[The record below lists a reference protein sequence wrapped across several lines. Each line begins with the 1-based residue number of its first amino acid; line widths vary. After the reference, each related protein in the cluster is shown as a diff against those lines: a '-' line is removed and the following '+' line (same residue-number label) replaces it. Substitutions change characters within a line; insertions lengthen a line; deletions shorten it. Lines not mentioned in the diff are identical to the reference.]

1 MRNFK
6 NIFINMVINA
16 LKILFLV
23 LFCGVGLLTIS
34 FSKGINLMT
43 FLSIIIFAIVMFVIY
58 KTIKN
63 KSLHLKNK
71 VIIIIFIGMIL
82 RILWLINVNTQPYS
96 DFETLYN
103 GAIALINNDNTLFTG
118 VNYIARFPHLSYMI
132 VYMAVIMKLFGQAVL
147 TIKIGNL
154 IFSIITMYL
163 IYKVSLEVFE
173 EENLALVSLG
183 ISAIFAPMIT
193 YVGVLATENIAI
205 PFYLASIYFFI
216 KAIKKDMSLGL
227 LALSGLL
234 LGIGNLF
241 RMVAVIMV
249 IAYVMYILIFED
261 KKIISK
267 IKSSIVIVIMFV
279 SVLVSGSFLL
289 KSLGITEVHLWKG
302 KEPAVTNILKGSNIE
317 SFGRFNDE
325 DAAIPEKYNYDYD
338 KVKDASIEII
348 KERLTTTSP
357 IRLAIFY
364 GGKFIGQWGQGDMS
378 GISWSESG
386 AEKIGVINSENSKVV
401 VQLAYI
407 SIISLS
413 FISLFNKKRIIYENK
428 IINLFYIILCGY
440 GCFYLI
446 SEMQGRYAYIACW
459 LFIIFATS
467 GVEKVF
473 DHKMKKRLGE
483 RNEHNISS
491 GAML

>member
-1 MRNFK
+1 
-6 NIFINMVINA
+6 MVINA

-34 FSKGINLMT
+34 FSKGINLIT

-63 KSLHLKNK
+63 KSLQLRNK
-71 VIIIIFIGMIL
+71 VIIIIFIGGIL
-82 RILWLINVNTQPYS
+82 RVLWLINVNTQPYS

-103 GAIALINNDNTLFTG
+103 GAVALINNDNTLFTG

-338 KVKDASIEII
+338 KVKDVSLEII

-473 DHKMKKRLGE
+473 DYKMKKRLGE

>member
-1 MRNFK
+1 MEK
-6 NIFINMVINA
+6 YKKIFINLVINILNVLFVA
-16 LKILFLV
+16 LILGSSLLMISFAKGSNIGTLIILV
-23 LFCGVGLLTIS
+23 LYGGTIFLIYKIIKLNS
-34 FSKGINLMT
+34 INL
-43 FLSIIIFAIVMFVIY
+43 SNKIIMIM
-58 KTIKN
+58 
-63 KSLHLKNK
+63 L
-71 VIIIIFIGMIL
+71 IGLTL

-183 ISAIFAPMIT
+183 ISAAFTPMIT

-227 LALSGLL
+227 LALSALL

-241 RMVAVIMV
+241 RMVAVIMI

-302 KEPAVTNILKGSNIE
+302 KEPAVTNIL
-317 SFGRFNDE
+317 
-325 DAAIPEKYNYDYD
+325 
-338 KVKDASIEII
+338 
-348 KERLTTTSP
+348 
-357 IRLAIFY
+357 IRKQYRKL
-364 GGKFIGQWGQGDMS
+364 W
-378 GISWSESG
+378 
-386 AEKIGVINSENSKVV
+386 
-401 VQLAYI
+401 
-407 SIISLS
+407 
-413 FISLFNKKRIIYENK
+413 
-428 IINLFYIILCGY
+428 
-440 GCFYLI
+440 
-446 SEMQGRYAYIACW
+446 
-459 LFIIFATS
+459 
-467 GVEKVF
+467 
-473 DHKMKKRLGE
+473 
-483 RNEHNISS
+483 
-491 GAML
+491 

>member
-1 MRNFK
+1 MQNFK
-6 NIFINMVINA
+6 NTFINMVINS

-63 KSLHLKNK
+63 KSLYLKNK

-183 ISAIFAPMIT
+183 ISAVFVPMIT

-267 IKSSIVIVIMFV
+267 IKSSIIIVIMFI

-338 KVKDASIEII
+338 KVKDVSLEII

-364 GGKFIGQWGQGDMS
+364 CGKFIGQWGQGDMS

-401 VQLAYI
+401 VQLAYLA
-407 SIISLS
+407 IIVLS
-413 FISLFNKKRIIYENK
+413 FMSLFNKKRIIYENK

-473 DHKMKKRLGE
+473 DYKMKKRLGE

>member
-1 MRNFK
+1 MKNFK
-6 NIFINMVINA
+6 NIFINMVINI
-16 LKILFLV
+16 LKILFLA
-23 LFCGVGLLTIS
+23 LFCGTGILVIS
-34 FSKGINLMT
+34 FSKGISLIT
-43 FLSIIIFAIVMFVIY
+43 FLSIIIFAIVIFVIY

-63 KSLHLKNK
+63 KSLHLRNK
-71 VIIIIFIGMIL
+71 VIIIMLIGGIL
-82 RILWLINVNTQPYS
+82 RVLWLVNVNTQPYS

-103 GAIALINNDNTLFTG
+103 AAIALINNDNTMFTG

-132 VYMAVIMKLFGQAVL
+132 VYMALIMKLFGEAVL

-163 IYKVSLEVFE
+163 IYKISSEVFE
-173 EENLALVSLG
+173 KENLALVSLG
-183 ISAIFAPMIT
+183 ISAIFTPMIT

-216 KAIKKDMSLGL
+216 KAMKNDISIKL
-227 LALSGLL
+227 LMVSAVLLS
-234 LGIGNLF
+234 IGNLF
-241 RMVAVIMV
+241 RMVAVIIV
-249 IAYVMYILIFED
+249 IAFIMYILIFEN
-261 KKIISK
+261 KNLLSK
-267 IKSSIVIVIMFV
+267 IKGSITIVAA
-279 SVLVSGSFLL
+279 FLL
-289 KSLGITEVHLWKG
+289 VLFLGSSLLRSLNITEVHLWKG

-325 DAAIPEKYNYDYD
+325 DAALPAKYNYDYD
-338 KVKDASIEII
+338 KIKEESIEII

-386 AEKIGVINSENSKVV
+386 ADKLGFINSGNYKVV
-401 VQLAYI
+401 IQ
-407 SIISLS
+407 IIYVIIILLCI
-413 FISLFNKKRIIYENK
+413 ISLFNKKRIIGENQVM
-428 IINLFYIILCGY
+428 NLFYIILCGY

-446 SEMQGRYAYIACW
+446 SEMQGRYAYIVCW

-467 GVEKVF
+467 GIERVIEYKNNKKENSYKV
-473 DHKMKKRLGE
+473 
-483 RNEHNISS
+483 
-491 GAML
+491 

>member
-338 KVKDASIEII
+338 KVKDVSIEII

>member
-1 MRNFK
+1 MQILKSAFV
-6 NIFINMVINA
+6 NIVLNI
-16 LKILFLV
+16 LKILFLA
-23 LFCGVGLLTIS
+23 LFLGTGLLMIS
-34 FSKGINLMT
+34 FGKGINLT
-43 FLSIIIFAIVMFVIY
+43 TVLFTIGFVAIIFIIY
-58 KTIKN
+58 RTIIN
-63 KSLHLKNK
+63 KSLSLRNK
-71 VIIIIFIGMIL
+71 IIFIMVMGLIL
-82 RILWLINVNTQPYS
+82 RILWLVNVNTQPYS

-103 GAIALINNDNTLFTG
+103 GAIGLINNDNTLFTG
-118 VNYIARFPHLSYMI
+118 INYIARFPHLSYMI
-132 VYMAVIMKLFGQAVL
+132 VYMALIMKVFGEAVL

-154 IFSIITMYL
+154 IFSVITMYL
-163 IYKVSLEVFE
+163 VYKVALEVFE
-173 EENLALVSLG
+173 KENLALVSLG

-216 KAIKKDMSLGL
+216 KAIKKGISIKL
-227 LALSGLL
+227 LAICGLL

-241 RMVAVIMV
+241 RMVAVIIL
-249 IAYVMYILIFED
+249 IAYVMYIFVFED
-261 KKIISK
+261 KKITKKLKGASAI
-267 IKSSIVIVIMFV
+267 IVMFV
-279 SVLVSGSFLL
+279 AVLVLGSLL
-289 KSLGITEVHLWKG
+289 LRGLNITEVDLWKG

-325 DAAIPEKYNYDYD
+325 DAAIPEQYNYDYD
-338 KVKDASIEII
+338 KVKEASLEII

-364 GGKFIGQWGQGDMS
+364 SGKFIGQWGQGDMS

-386 AEKIGVINSENSKVV
+386 AEKIGVINSENSKVI
-401 VQLAYI
+401 VQLIYM
-407 SIISLS
+407 IIIFLSLL
-413 FISLFNKKRIIYENK
+413 SLFNRKRILGENS

-467 GVEKVF
+467 GIERVNEYISN
-473 DHKMKKRLGE
+473 KKE
-483 RNEHNISS
+483 TQKKI
-491 GAML
+491 

>member
-1 MRNFK
+1 
-6 NIFINMVINA
+6 MVINA

-338 KVKDASIEII
+338 KVKDVSIEII

>member
-1 MRNFK
+1 MDK
-6 NIFINMVINA
+6 CKKIFINLVINI
-16 LKILFLV
+16 LKV
-23 LFCGVGLLTIS
+23 LFVALILGSSLLMIS
-34 FSKGINLMT
+34 FAKGSNIGTLIILALYFGNI
-43 FLSIIIFAIVMFVIY
+43 FLIY
-58 KTIKN
+58 KVIKLNSLNLSN
-63 KSLHLKNK
+63 K
-71 VIIIIFIGMIL
+71 IIMIMIIGLTL

-173 EENLALVSLG
+173 QENLALVSLG
-183 ISAIFAPMIT
+183 ISAVFTPMIT

-216 KAIKKDMSLGL
+216 KAIKRDMSLGL
-227 LALSGLL
+227 LALSSLL

-241 RMVAVIMV
+241 RMVAVIMI

-261 KKIISK
+261 EKIISK
-267 IKSSIVIVIMFV
+267 IKSSIVIVVMFV

-338 KVKDASIEII
+338 KVKDVSLEII

-473 DHKMKKRLGE
+473 DYKMKKRLGE

-491 GAML
+491 SAML

>member
-23 LFCGVGLLTIS
+23 LFCGVGLLTIN

-338 KVKDASIEII
+338 KVKDVSIEII

>member
-1 MRNFK
+1 
-6 NIFINMVINA
+6 MVINV

-43 FLSIIIFAIVMFVIY
+43 FLSIIIFVIVMFVIY

-173 EENLALVSLG
+173 EENLALFSLG

-216 KAIKKDMSLGL
+216 KAIKRDMSLGL

-249 IAYVMYILIFED
+249 IAYVMYILIFQD

-338 KVKDASIEII
+338 KVKDVSIEII

-491 GAML
+491 GTML

>member
-1 MRNFK
+1 MQNFK
-6 NIFINMVINA
+6 NTFINMVINA

-183 ISAIFAPMIT
+183 ISSIFAPMIT

-338 KVKDASIEII
+338 KVKDVSLEII

-473 DHKMKKRLGE
+473 DYKMKKRLGE

>member
-6 NIFINMVINA
+6 NIFINMVINT

-23 LFCGVGLLTIS
+23 LFCGAGLLTIS
-34 FSKGINLMT
+34 FSKGINLIT

-63 KSLHLKNK
+63 KSLNLKNK

-118 VNYIARFPHLSYMI
+118 VNYIARFPQLSYMI

-338 KVKDASIEII
+338 KVKDVSIEII

-473 DHKMKKRLGE
+473 DYKMKKRLGE

>member
-1 MRNFK
+1 MEEISLQNLRSVFV
-6 NIFINMVINA
+6 NIVLNI
-16 LKILFLV
+16 LKILFLA
-23 LFCGVGLLTIS
+23 LFLGTGLLMIS
-34 FSKGINLMT
+34 FGKGINLT
-43 FLSIIIFAIVMFVIY
+43 TVLFTIVFGVIIFIIY
-58 KTIKN
+58 RTIIN
-63 KSLHLKNK
+63 KSLRLRNK
-71 VIIIIFIGMIL
+71 IILIMFIGLIL
-82 RILWLINVNTQPYS
+82 RILWLVNVNTQPYS

-103 GAIALINNDNTLFTG
+103 GAIGLINNDNTVFTG

-132 VYMAVIMKLFGQAVL
+132 AYMALIMKVFGEAVL
-147 TIKIGNL
+147 TIKIGNI
-154 IFSIITMYL
+154 IFSVITMFL
-163 IYKVSLEVFE
+163 VYKVALEVFE
-173 EENLALVSLG
+173 KENLALISLG

-216 KAIKKDMSLGL
+216 RAIKNDLSIKLL
-227 LALSGLL
+227 LASAILLSV
-234 LGIGNLF
+234 GNLF

-261 KKIISK
+261 SKLIKKVKGSMTIILAFT
-267 IKSSIVIVIMFV
+267 IVLFLGSS
-279 SVLVSGSFLL
+279 LL
-289 KSLGITEVHLWKG
+289 KSLNITEVHLWKG
-302 KEPAVTNILKGSNIE
+302 REPAVTNILKGSNIE

-325 DAAIPEKYNYDYD
+325 DAAIPEQYNYDYD
-338 KVKDASIEII
+338 KVKEASLEII

-364 GGKFIGQWGQGDMS
+364 SGKFIGQWGQGDMS

-401 VQLAYI
+401 VQLIYM
-407 SIISLS
+407 IIIFLSLL
-413 FISLFNKKRIIYENK
+413 SLFNKKRISGENS

-467 GVEKVF
+467 GIERVNEYISN
-473 DHKMKKRLGE
+473 KKE
-483 RNEHNISS
+483 TQKKI
-491 GAML
+491 

>member
-1 MRNFK
+1 
-6 NIFINMVINA
+6 MVINS

-63 KSLHLKNK
+63 KSLYLKNK
-71 VIIIIFIGMIL
+71 VIIIIFIAMIL

-183 ISAIFAPMIT
+183 ISAVFVPMIT

-267 IKSSIVIVIMFV
+267 IKSGIVIVIMFV

-338 KVKDASIEII
+338 KVKDVSIEII

-364 GGKFIGQWGQGDMS
+364 CGKFIGQWGQGDMS

-386 AEKIGVINSENSKVV
+386 AEKIGVINSENFKVV
-401 VQLAYI
+401 VQLAYLA
-407 SIISLS
+407 IIVLS
-413 FISLFNKKRIIYENK
+413 FMSLFNKKRIIYENK

-473 DHKMKKRLGE
+473 DYKMKKRLGE

>member
-1 MRNFK
+1 MKKFE
-6 NIFINMVINA
+6 NIFINLVISI
-16 LKILFLV
+16 LKV
-23 LFCGVGLLTIS
+23 LFFTLCLGTVLLAVS
-34 FSKGINLMT
+34 FAKGINVITL
-43 FLSIIIFAIVMFVIY
+43 LIAIVYCGIIFLIY
-58 KTIKN
+58 KIIKS
-63 KSLHLKNK
+63 KSLKLSNK
-71 VIIIIFIGMIL
+71 VISIILIGLIL
-82 RILWLINVNTQPYS
+82 RILWLVNVNTLPYS

-103 GAIALINNDNTLFTG
+103 GAVGLINNDNTLFTG

-132 VYMAVIMKLFGQAVL
+132 VYMALIMKIFGQAVL

-183 ISAIFAPMIT
+183 ISAVFVPIIT

-317 SFGRFNDE
+317 SFGRFNEE

-338 KVKDASIEII
+338 KVKDASLEII

-386 AEKIGVINSENSKVV
+386 AEKIGVINSENSKGI

-407 SIISLS
+407 AIISLS
-413 FISLFNKKRIIYENK
+413 FISLFNKKRIIDENK

-473 DHKMKKRLGE
+473 DYKIKKRLGE
-483 RNEHNISS
+483 KNENNIFSS
-491 GAML
+491 AML

>member
-1 MRNFK
+1 MQNFK
-6 NIFINMVINA
+6 NTFINMVINV

-43 FLSIIIFAIVMFVIY
+43 FLSIIIFVIVMFVIY

-173 EENLALVSLG
+173 EENLALFSLG

-216 KAIKKDMSLGL
+216 KAIKRDMSLGL

-249 IAYVMYILIFED
+249 IAYVMYILIFQD

-338 KVKDASIEII
+338 KVKDVSIEII

-491 GAML
+491 GTML

>member
-1 MRNFK
+1 MQNFK
-6 NIFINMVINA
+6 NTFINMVINA

-338 KVKDASIEII
+338 KVKDVSIEII

>member
-1 MRNFK
+1 MQNFK
-6 NIFINMVINA
+6 NTFINMVINA

-338 KVKDASIEII
+338 KVKDVSIEII

-473 DHKMKKRLGE
+473 DYKMKKRLGE

>member
-1 MRNFK
+1 MQNFK
-6 NIFINMVINA
+6 NTFINMVINS

-63 KSLHLKNK
+63 KSLYLKNK
-71 VIIIIFIGMIL
+71 VIIIIFIAMIL

-183 ISAIFAPMIT
+183 ISAVFVPMIT

-267 IKSSIVIVIMFV
+267 IKSGIVIVIMFV

-338 KVKDASIEII
+338 KVKDVSIEII

-364 GGKFIGQWGQGDMS
+364 CGKFIGQWGQGDMS

-386 AEKIGVINSENSKVV
+386 AEKIGVINSENFKVV
-401 VQLAYI
+401 VQLAYLA
-407 SIISLS
+407 IIVLS
-413 FISLFNKKRIIYENK
+413 FMSLFNKKRIIYENK

-473 DHKMKKRLGE
+473 DYKMKKRLGE

>member
-1 MRNFK
+1 MQNFK
-6 NIFINMVINA
+6 NTFINMVINA

-338 KVKDASIEII
+338 KVKDVSIEII

-459 LFIIFATS
+459 VFIIFATS

-473 DHKMKKRLGE
+473 DYKMKKRLGE

>member
-1 MRNFK
+1 MQNFK
-6 NIFINMVINA
+6 NTFINMVINA

-34 FSKGINLMT
+34 FSKGINLIT

-63 KSLHLKNK
+63 KSLQLRNK
-71 VIIIIFIGMIL
+71 VIIIIFIGGIL
-82 RILWLINVNTQPYS
+82 RVLWLINVNTQPYS

-103 GAIALINNDNTLFTG
+103 GAVALINNDNTLFTG

-338 KVKDASIEII
+338 KVKDVSLEII

-473 DHKMKKRLGE
+473 DYKMKKRLGE